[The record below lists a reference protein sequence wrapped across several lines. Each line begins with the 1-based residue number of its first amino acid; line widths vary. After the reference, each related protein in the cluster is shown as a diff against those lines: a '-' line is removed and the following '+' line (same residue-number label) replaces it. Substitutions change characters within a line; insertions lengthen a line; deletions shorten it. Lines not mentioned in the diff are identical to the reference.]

1 MAKAVRNRARTARN
15 QIAAH
20 QAAAAKAEQR
30 RRILI
35 VTGSVGLVLVIFVA
49 MLIARALIK
58 PDRQLGGGPIPAA
71 VAHQITH
78 VPASTLASV
87 GTGSLSASNL
97 PIKPISGRPLTSGG
111 KPEMLYIGAEYC
123 PFCAATRWSMA
134 VALSRFGTFG
144 QLQGIHSSAN
154 DIFPNTPTLT
164 FYRQPYSSPYLAF
177 TPVENLTVQKKLL
190 QPVTKSQNSLWVTYG
205 TAQGTHGYPFID
217 FGNRAAIY
225 GPLYLPRILKGL
237 TWAQVAGKL
246 KNPAD
251 PVARAVDGG
260 ANYITASIC
269 KMTGNKPSSVCAA
282 PSITAIEAKL

>member
-1 MAKAVRNRARTARN
+1 MAKAERNRARTAR
-15 QIAAH
+15 QRIAAH
-20 QAAAAKAEQR
+20 EAATAKAEQR

-49 MLIARALIK
+49 LLIIK
-58 PDRQLGGGPIPAA
+58 GLVKPGKQLGGGPISAA
-71 VAHQITH
+71 AARQITH

-87 GTGSLSASNL
+87 GTGSLAAANL
-97 PIKPISGRPLTSGG
+97 PIKPISGKTLTSGG

-144 QLQGIHSSAN
+144 ALQGIHSSVN

-164 FYRQPYSSPYLAF
+164 FYKQQYSSPYLAF

-190 QPVTKSQNSLWVTYG
+190 QVVTKSQHNLWVRYG
-205 TAQGTHGYPFID
+205 TVQGSHGYPFID
-217 FGNRAAIY
+217 FGNKAAIY
-225 GPLYLPRILKGL
+225 GPLYLPRMLRGL
-237 TWAQVAGKL
+237 TWAQVASKL
-246 KNPAD
+246 KNPGD
-251 PVARAVDGG
+251 PVARAVDGE

-269 KMTGNKPSSVCAA
+269 KMTGNKPASVCAA
-282 PSITAIEAKL
+282 APITAIQAKV